1 MLRLAVSSIHM
12 QPTELESNVTLQLT
26 TEKNKVIICIIYVK
40 KNQWQSAQC
49 MITRA

>member
-26 TEKNKVIICIIYVK
+26 TEKNKVIYVK